1 MSVEYVTNVGF
12 GLAVVGDDVVAV
24 VVSSSAAAAAAVV
37 VVMVA
42 AAFPEDVLD
51 KDTDFFICMNNVS
64 ARRNSPASPN
74 VASAVII
81 IGW

>member
-1 MSVEYVTNVGF
+1 MTNVGF

-24 VVSSSAAAAAAVV
+24 VVSAAAAALVV
-37 VVMVA
+37 MMVA